1 MSEILK
7 QIRSDLKI
15 AMTGEVQLRKSKIA
29 SGSVFDTA
37 IAHKTVSR
45 AIISMFPEI
54 GKKPIDATDA
64 DVIKLLKK
72 YVGQEKERGL
82 YQFGYLKEKDVEG
95 KSPSEIK
102 KLVNTTIQ
110 KLGDKLTSQKI
121 FIAQS
126 YLPIQP
132 TEYEVTLWIGENID
146 LSIYK
151 NKMQAMGPILKQFPG
166 CNGNF
171 IKSIL
176 MKM

>member
-15 AMTGEVQLRKSKIA
+15 AMTGEVQLRKSQIA
-29 SGSVFDTA
+29 SGDVFDAA

-54 GKKPIDATDA
+54 RKKPADATDN

-72 YVGQEKERGL
+72 YIAQEKERDV
-82 YQFGYLKEKDVEG
+82 YQYGHLKEKDVQD
-95 KSPSEIK
+95 KTASEVK
-102 KLVNTTIQ
+102 KLVNDTIQ
-110 KLGDKLTSQKI
+110 KLGDALTSKKI

-132 TEYEVTLWIGENID
+132 TEYQVTTWIKDNID
-146 LSIYK
+146 FSCIK
-151 NKMQAMGPILKQFPG
+151 KKMQAMGPIMKQFPG
-166 CNGNF
+166 CDGTFVKN
-171 IKSIL
+171 IL
-176 MKM
+176 LKL